1 MWNILR
7 TKRKAVGRFIRFIL
21 IVLSILFVIIGTK
34 SGIIYTIQD
43 VDRVIFTIEEIE
55 GEMRNIVLFMAKD
68 KPIAYMDINGISF
81 IQFIREDKVL

>member
-1 MWNILR
+1 M
-7 TKRKAVGRFIRFIL
+7 
-21 IVLSILFVIIGTK
+21 SILFVIIGTK